1 MAGDLAQYP
10 MVLYTI
16 PDITAS
22 MAEQP
27 TASETNLGTDVVA
40 YIKAI
45 GPALFLAAV
54 VVGPGSIAL
63 STIAGGLYGYSLV
76 WVPVIATIFM
86 ITYVWMAAR
95 IALATGETIFGATRI
110 KYTQT
115 VALLGGVFGFLTIL
129 AFQVGNNAGIGFAS
143 EALFGGD
150 VRLWA
155 AMFTLV
161 AIGFVWLPNLY
172 DKIEWLVRIV
182 VGVML
187 VAFVGTLAL
196 VGIDVE
202 ALAAGLVPSFPE
214 FDAVTLSLGM
224 AATTFSIAAAVYISH
239 LMTEKEWGPERFAK
253 QSADTIIGI
262 AILGLIATVILL
274 TSASVIHGGE
284 GDLVFSAHEM
294 ALQLEPLVGS
304 GAFYLFT
311 IGFFF
316 AALSSLVVNALI
328 GSTLFVDGRGEDPSM
343 DERPVKIWASIAMLL
358 GLIPVLLFQEDPIEI
373 LRLAQALAIVAFPL
387 LAYLVLAISSDDD
400 LMGEHA
406 NGRFVLALGII
417 GYVAVIAII
426 LNYFYEVWQFLL

>member
-1 MAGDLAQYP
+1 MGSEAMTDSNKSGNR
-10 MVLYTI
+10 
-16 PDITAS
+16 IT
-22 MAEQP
+22 
-27 TASETNLGTDVVA
+27 NYLR
-40 YIKAI
+40 AI

-76 WVPVIATIFM
+76 WVPIITTIFM

-95 IALATGETIFGATRI
+95 IALVTGETIFGATRK
-110 KYTQT
+110 KYSQNI
-115 VALLGGVFGFLTIL
+115 AFLGGFFGFLTIL

-143 EALFGGD
+143 EALVGGD

-155 AMFTLV
+155 AVFTLV
-161 AIGFVWLPNLY
+161 AIGFVWLPDLY

-182 VGVML
+182 VGIML
-187 VAFVGTLAL
+187 IAFVGTLAL
-196 VGIDVE
+196 VGVD
-202 ALAAGLVPSFPE
+202 LNAAAVGLVPSFPT

-239 LMTEKEWGPERFAK
+239 LMAEKEWGPERLTQ

-262 AILGLIATVILL
+262 AVLGLIATIILL
-274 TSASVIHGGE
+274 TSAAVIFEGAGE
-284 GDLVFSAHEM
+284 PVFSAHGM
-294 ALQLEPLVGS
+294 ALQLEPLVGP

-328 GSTLFVDGRGEDPSM
+328 GATLFVDGRDMDPSM
-343 DERPVKIWASIAMLL
+343 DERPVKMWASAAMLV
-358 GLIPVLLFQEDPIEI
+358 GLLPVLVFQENPIEI

-387 LAYLVLAISSDDD
+387 LAFLVLAIYTDEDM
-400 LMGEHA
+400 MGEYVS
-406 NGRFVLALGII
+406 GPVIKGLGII
-417 GYVAVIAII
+417 GYFTVIGII
-426 LNYFYEVWQFLL
+426 LNYFYEVWQFLT